1 MGEAKRRKQF
11 DPSYGKLPLLTSE
24 GQKEKHF
31 AQLLDE
37 LFSKF
42 DSEIKQLAEADSINE
57 DYDRIKE
64 ELATWLSNRLNQYR
78 NSDRSLLATSLIS
91 FWAEMIQQNQTSPVL
106 LKCMSE
112 VLLPFLPPEQITP
125 LLQIIKDIDAE
136 LTSTSI

>member
-31 AQLLDE
+31 AQLLDD

-42 DSEIKQLAEADSINE
+42 DREIKQLAEADSINQ
-57 DYDRIKE
+57 DYDHIKE
-64 ELATWLSNRLNQYR
+64 ELTTWLSNRLNQYR
-78 NSDRSLLATSLIS
+78 NSDRSLIAISLVS
-91 FWAEMIQQNQTSPVL
+91 FWAEIIQENQTSPIL

-112 VLLPFLPPEQITP
+112 VLLPFLPPEQITS
-125 LLQIIKDIDAE
+125 LLQVIKDIDAE